1 MLLIIVISNLIFPRP
16 CDEIG
21 KHNGLKIRG
30 LHGLAGSSPAKGTIS
45 NNNTRKLLIIKVY
58 VHYMKKN
65 LIIGAINHISNFN
78 YSSIL
83 S

>member
-30 LHGLAGSSPAKGTIS
+30 LHGLAGSSPAKGTIYQ
-45 NNNTRKLLIIKVY
+45 LILVIFDNKY
-58 VHYMKKN
+58 KFYYYE
-65 LIIGAINHISNFN
+65 F
-78 YSSIL
+78 
-83 S
+83 

>member
-30 LHGLAGSSPAKGTIS
+30 LHGLAGSSPAKGTIY
-45 NNNTRKLLIIKVY
+45 NIKGLE
-58 VHYMKKN
+58 N
-65 LIIGAINHISNFN
+65 
-78 YSSIL
+78 
-83 S
+83 